1 MNHIDFQAHALALH
15 ICSKVLQEAPDERFL
30 AEVRGQRLFA
40 AWPLAPLT
48 EEAAMA
54 LATLDREYGAS
65 SNDAAEDATALR
77 LDHLALFSG
86 PTPVAR
92 PWESVWREKD
102 KLLFGEQTMRVRGQ
116 YAAWG
121 LTVDNFG
128 HVPEDHIALELAFC
142 VHLLHRMAT
151 GGNEAAAKALA
162 AFLNEHLLQ
171 WAALCLR
178 KASEEATET
187 FYRYMPLLCL
197 DTLSGLHAALETV
210 RETE

>member
-1 MNHIDFQAHALALH
+1 MNNNDLQAHALALH
-15 ICSKVLQEAPDERFL
+15 ICSKVLQEAPDECFL
-30 AEVRGQRLFA
+30 SEVRGQRLFA
-40 AWPLAPLT
+40 FWPIAPLT
-48 EEAAMA
+48 EAAAMA
-54 LATLDREYGAS
+54 LTTLDREYGAFT
-65 SNDAAEDATALR
+65 NNAAEDAAALR

-86 PTPVAR
+86 PMPVAR

-102 KLLFGEQTMRVRGQ
+102 KLLFGEQTMLVREQ

-128 HVPEDHIALELAFC
+128 HIPEDNIALELAFC
-142 VHLLHRMAT
+142 VHLLHHMAT

-162 AFLNEHLLQ
+162 VFMDEHLLQ
-171 WAALCLR
+171 WAAPCLR
-178 KASEEATET
+178 KASEEATEA

-197 DTLSGLHAALETV
+197 DTLTGLRTALETA